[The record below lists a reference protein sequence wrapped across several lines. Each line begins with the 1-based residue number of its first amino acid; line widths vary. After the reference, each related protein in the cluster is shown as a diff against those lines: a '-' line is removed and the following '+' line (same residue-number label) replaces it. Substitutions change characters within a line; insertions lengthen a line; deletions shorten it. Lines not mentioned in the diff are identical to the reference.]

1 MTNRVQK
8 TIIKNLVREQQN
20 AQTRAAQKTLKE
32 LSTQAEKEEA
42 KRIFS
47 AMKINFLG
55 VIE

>member
-32 LSTQAEKEEA
+32 LQTQAEKEEA
-42 KRIFS
+42 KRIF
-47 AMKINFLG
+47 AALHINYT
-55 VIE
+55 EEN